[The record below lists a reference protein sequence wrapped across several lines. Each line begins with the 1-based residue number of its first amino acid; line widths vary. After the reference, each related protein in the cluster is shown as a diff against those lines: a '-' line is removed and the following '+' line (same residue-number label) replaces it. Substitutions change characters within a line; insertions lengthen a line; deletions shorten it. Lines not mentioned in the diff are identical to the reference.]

1 MAAILPELDSE
12 YADAALLDEA
22 ASELLV
28 RDPGMSLAELA
39 EVIRS
44 EYAWALDIDMDAPN
58 ARYYTWY
65 KSRDAEEPR
74 RGPAGD
80 VEGGRNWALDLPT
93 DVQTVLAAMTDHP
106 GDRTVAELLAERPDL
121 RWMVE
126 HIQGLRGTY
135 YHSPHMNMLA
145 PDFRAVHIIRF
156 MNAAFHGL
164 GRTVDSLDRNVLG
177 LLFQGAPTRQDLA
190 EGRALDWIYPQR
202 PQQPSGQEDR

>member
-1 MAAILPELDSE
+1 V

-28 RDPGMSLAELA
+28 REPRMRLAELA
-39 EVIRS
+39 EVIRT
-44 EYAWALDIDMDAPN
+44 EYAWALDIDMSAPE
-58 ARYYTWY
+58 ARHYIWY
-65 KSRDAEEPR
+65 KSRAAAEPR

-80 VEGGRNWALDLPT
+80 VEGGRNWALDLPS
-93 DVQTVLAAMTDHP
+93 DVQTVLAAVTARP
-106 GDRTVAELLAERPDL
+106 GDQTVAQLLAEQPEL

-126 HIQGLRGTY
+126 RIQGLRGMP

-145 PDFRAVHIIRF
+145 PQFRAVHIIRF

-164 GRTVDSLDRNVLG
+164 DRTVDSLDRNVLG

-190 EGRALDWIYPQR
+190 AGRALDWIYPQR
-202 PQQPSGQEDR
+202 PQQSTEE